1 MSGPWSSIEIMLARF
16 CCSAAAA
23 SFRSF
28 LLLLRLRA
36 AFRFFG
42 GITTGAQALAA
53 GSGDYAPYDSSF
65 DSDDD
70 INLLS
75 LKLGLLSG
83 DACLMFCCFSL
94 NISSKLFIYS
104 YWIL

>member
-1 MSGPWSSIEIMLARF
+1 MAGPWSSIEMMLARF

-53 GSGDYAPYDSSF
+53 GSGDSCDYSF

-70 INLLS
+70 YNLLS

-94 NISSKLFIYS
+94 NISSKLFIFTD
-104 YWIL
+104 